1 MMMHVLRILA
11 SVILFALPLWGVND
25 PEAADSVVRP
35 PVLRETVPFYLH
47 VDMSG
52 PGMGFAIHRYAD
64 VQVSTLLFT
73 SSTTLKIYLSEGSSA
88 PFIGLGSGRIL
99 QGFAGTGES
108 NEWVIALAGWQW
120 QPFPDRGLFAAGM
133 VHYPLSSK
141 NSKAILPTRFSLN
154 VGIRLF

>member
-1 MMMHVLRILA
+1 MMHVLRILA
-11 SVILFALPLWGVND
+11 SIVLITLPLWGMND
-25 PEAADSVVRP
+25 PAAADSSGRP
-35 PVLRETVPFYLH
+35 PVERESVPFYLH

-52 PGMGFAIHRYAD
+52 PGMGIAIHRCAD

-73 SSTTLKIYLSEGSSA
+73 SSTTLKIYLSEESSA
-88 PFIGLGSGRIL
+88 PFVGLGSGRIL
-99 QGFAGTGES
+99 QGFGGTGES
-108 NEWVIALAGWQW
+108 NEWIIALAGWQW